1 MGEQKVKDDKEKST
15 EQKQTYPITRRLP
28 NGQYKDESTGE
39 VSWPTTRNLNED
51 PFINIGGGGR

>member
-1 MGEQKVKDDKEKST
+1 MKDDKEKST